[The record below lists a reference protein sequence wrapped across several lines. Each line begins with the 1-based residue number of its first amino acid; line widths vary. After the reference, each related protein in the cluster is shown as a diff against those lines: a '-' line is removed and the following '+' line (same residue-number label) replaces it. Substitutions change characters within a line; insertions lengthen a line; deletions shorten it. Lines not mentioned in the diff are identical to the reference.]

1 MSKTT
6 HKNFNS
12 PSSVLKEE
20 HRMTKRIVWPENVHR
35 PNLSDYEPIV
45 GSRKIEELKVLAEKV
60 GSFSMIHVNS
70 TFFGGG
76 VAEILLSLLPL
87 FNEFGIKTKW
97 QVIEGTERFFQ
108 TTKSFHNALQGLKVN
123 ITKDMLEEYG
133 RVNRENAINLD
144 FGADAIVIHDP
155 QPAALVGAR
164 GKNKWIWRCHID
176 LSRPDQQIWNFL
188 FPYLEKYDAAIFSAR
203 DFLQDLP
210 IPQYII
216 PPSID
221 PLSDKNKEL
230 PREKIDE
237 IYEEYKIPKDKPTLL
252 QVSRFDRFKD
262 PLGVI
267 EAYRLVRKDL
277 DCQLVLAGGGA
288 PDDPEGAEVL
298 KKVKEKADDPD
309 IHVLNLP
316 PESNIE
322 INALQRGADVIIQKS
337 TKEGFGLTVT
347 EALWKGVPVVGGAVG
362 GIKLQI
368 VDNKTGYLVGSV
380 EEAARRVK
388 YLLENPDIAKRMG
401 KTGKEWVREN
411 FLMTRHLRDYLK
423 LILVVKESKVHL

>member
-1 MSKTT
+1 MK
-6 HKNFNS
+6 
-12 PSSVLKEE
+12 P
-20 HRMTKRIVWPENVHR
+20 RIVGGENIHR
-35 PNLSDYEPIV
+35 PDLSDYKPIV
-45 GSRKIEELKVLAEKV
+45 GSREIEELKVLAEKV
-60 GSFSMIHVNS
+60 GSFSMVHVNS
-70 TFFGGG
+70 TFSGGG
-76 VAEILLSLLPL
+76 VAEILRSLLPL
-87 FNEFGIKTKW
+87 FNELGIKTEW
-97 QVIEGTERFFQ
+97 QVIEGTEKFFQ

-133 RVNRENAINLD
+133 RINRENAINSD
-144 FGADAIVIHDP
+144 FAADTIVIHDP
-155 QPAALVGAR
+155 QPAALVEAR
-164 GKNKWIWRCHID
+164 GKNRWIWRCHID

-188 FPYLEKYDAAIFSAR
+188 FPYLKKYDAAVFSAR

-221 PLSDKNKEL
+221 PLSDKNKDL
-230 PREKIDE
+230 SREKIDE

-298 KKVKEKADDPD
+298 KKVEEEADGNPD

-316 PESNIE
+316 SESNIE

-347 EALWKGVPVVGGAVG
+347 EALWKGVPVVGGAVS
-362 GIKLQI
+362 GIKLQL
-368 VDNKTGYLVGSV
+368 VDHETGYLVGSV
-380 EEAARRVK
+380 EETARRVK

-401 KTGKEWVREN
+401 KTAKEYVREN

-423 LILVVKESKVHL
+423 LILDVKASLDFA